1 MRFRQLRLGHNGRMH
16 RTPVGRHPCQTVLWL
31 TVLALVSLCHAQ
43 RADDPNAS
51 TTINEELKRQTLSD
65 VERKASKGDGAAQF
79 QLALGYMVGGYL
91 TKDDKLAA
99 EWCTKAA
106 RQGDV
111 AAETTLGY
119 LYSTGRG
126 VKHSDKEA
134 IRWWHKA
141 ADQGSADAEFNL
153 GEFSLLGIGTKRDYA
168 EALKWFRKAAEQ
180 GESDAQYHLG
190 LMYEAGNGVAVD
202 TNEALHW
209 YRLSAAL
216 GFADARVKVDEY
228 AKRFP
233 PQHELSFGD
242 QSLSIDKALEQMAE
256 KYSSEATP
264 AERVVRD
271 DIAFPADDGEYR
283 KLGKRAILL
292 VAAVTHDPAELP
304 IQRVYLQ
311 RENGVVELQKVAS
324 SLCRTPSGSLVERVL
339 GPYRENAFYLLP
351 ISSYFQTGKL
361 LIDFARNRSAFQ
373 LIQFPEEVKVPFVL
387 ADADRAQ
394 DTASEVPAETINV
407 VVLREYNVDLTKWS
421 KEPK

>member
-1 MRFRQLRLGHNGRMH
+1 
-16 RTPVGRHPCQTVLWL
+16 VLSL

-51 TTINEELKRQTLSD
+51 TTINEELKKQTLSD
-65 VERKASKGDGAAQF
+65 VERKASEGDAAAQF
-79 QLALGYMVGGYL
+79 QLALGYMAGGYL

-106 RQGDV
+106 RQGKV

-119 LYSTGRG
+119 LYSAGRG

-134 IRWWHKA
+134 MRWWHKA

-153 GEFSLLGIGTKRDYA
+153 GEYYLLGLGTKRDYA

-190 LMYEAGNGVAVD
+190 LMYEEGNGLAVD
-202 TNEALHW
+202 TNEALRW
-209 YRLSAAL
+209 YRLSAAQ

-264 AERVVRD
+264 TERVVRD

-283 KLGKRAILL
+283 KLGKRA
-292 VAAVTHDPAELP
+292 
-304 IQRVYLQ
+304 
-311 RENGVVELQKVAS
+311 
-324 SLCRTPSGSLVERVL
+324 
-339 GPYRENAFYLLP
+339 
-351 ISSYFQTGKL
+351 
-361 LIDFARNRSAFQ
+361 
-373 LIQFPEEVKVPFVL
+373 
-387 ADADRAQ
+387 
-394 DTASEVPAETINV
+394 
-407 VVLREYNVDLTKWS
+407 
-421 KEPK
+421 

>member
-1 MRFRQLRLGHNGRMH
+1 MR
-16 RTPVGRHPCQTVLWL
+16 RTPVGGHPCQTVLSL

-43 RADDPNAS
+43 RADNPNVS
-51 TTINEELKRQTLSD
+51 TTINEELKKQTLSD
-65 VERKASKGDGAAQF
+65 IERKASEGDAAAQF

-91 TKDDKLAA
+91 TKNDKLAA

-106 RQGDV
+106 SQGSV

-134 IRWWHKA
+134 MRWWHKA

-153 GEFSLLGIGTKRDYA
+153 GEFYLLGLGTKRDYA

-180 GESDAQYHLG
+180 GEPDAQFHLG

-202 TNEALHW
+202 TNEALRW
-209 YRLSAAL
+209 YRLSAAQ
-216 GFADARVKVDEY
+216 GVADASVKIEEY

-233 PQHELSFGD
+233 PQHEFSLGD
-242 QSLSIDKALEQMAE
+242 QSLSIDQAIEQAAQ
-256 KYSSEATP
+256 KYSSEAT
-264 AERVVRD
+264 ATDRVVQD
-271 DIAFPADDGEYR
+271 DIVFPADAGEYR

-292 VAAVTHDPAELP
+292 IAAVTHDPAELP
-304 IQRVYLQ
+304 IQRVYLR
-311 RENGVVELQKVAS
+311 RENGVVELQKIAS

-373 LIQFPEEVKVPFVL
+373 LIQFPEEVKTPFVL

-394 DTASEVPAETINV
+394 DTASEVPAEILDAV
-407 VVLREYNVDLTKWS
+407 VFREYNVDLTKWN
-421 KEPK
+421 KAGK